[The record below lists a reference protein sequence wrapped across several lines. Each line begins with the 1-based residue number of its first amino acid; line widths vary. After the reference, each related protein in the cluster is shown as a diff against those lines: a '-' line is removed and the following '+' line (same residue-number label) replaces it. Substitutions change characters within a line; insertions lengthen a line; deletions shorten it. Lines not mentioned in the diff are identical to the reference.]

1 MSKVAHRPRE
11 HPPSISRASFA
22 PLCNSQTQRM
32 TFARLSQHVGKKK
45 KHKTLDG
52 ADAAQLGD
60 LGGGDA
66 EEIAKHRVGVLADVR
81 RG

>member
-1 MSKVAHRPRE
+1 MFKVAHRPRE

-60 LGGGDA
+60 LSRWEAKKIA
-66 EEIAKHRVGVLADVR
+66 EHRRGVLADVR